1 MSHFVVLV
9 ALFAHTDYTPQGC
22 LTCDWGSTL
31 QNGICYPRC
40 EEQRYLSEDEVCK
53 LCDSSCRHCSGPGP
67 NQCVSCKPN
76 FALHPTEKR
85 CIECSL
91 CVERPHP
98 EPERRLMSENMNS
111 LAISHVSATVPALVM
126 LVLVI
131 TLAVLGLYRARARQK
146 MCWKLSYERLSGS
159 ADPNAS
165 YRRDMLHGV
174 PDPDDSADEAD
185 VVYTSRDGT
194 VYRRYNFIKA
204 QDEEAEGHEDQAA
217 YLNKARC

>member
-1 MSHFVVLV
+1 MDQYAKHPFCFLSTEVVTLI
-9 ALFAHTDYTPQGC
+9 FC
-22 LTCDWGSTL
+22 L
-31 QNGICYPRC
+31 P
-40 EEQRYLSEDEVCK
+40 
-53 LCDSSCRHCSGPGP
+53 
-67 NQCVSCKPN
+67 
-76 FALHPTEKR
+76 A
-85 CIECSL
+85 L

-131 TLAVLGLYRARARQK
+131 TLAVLGLYRARARK
-146 MCWKLSYERLSGS
+146 KLCWKLSYERLSGS